1 MVKKNMHFKSVVVS
15 NQEISPGYRRIRL
28 TAPRAILEAKPGQF
42 VMVRVRD
49 GVDPL
54 LRRPFCIYDVG
65 TFASEYPDTPRQCYL
80 EILYK
85 VVGKGTSIFSTL
97 HEKDSVDI
105 LAPLGNGFTLG
116 ESGGEELLV
125 GGGFGLAPLYFLA
138 RRLVGK
144 SSVKVFIGG
153 RRKEDV
159 LCVTEFEQLGVDTYV
174 ATDDGT
180 LGSRGLVTEVLEEY
194 LSRQGKRRTVFA
206 CGPEPMLHAVARM
219 CEKYGIRCQV
229 SLEATMACG
238 VGACLGCVVK
248 GSSHAEKTPD
258 YRCVCKEGP
267 VFDTTELLWEERER
281 ETKP

>member
-1 MVKKNMHFKSVVVS
+1 VKKNMHFKSVVVS
-15 NQEISPGYRRIRL
+15 NLEISPGYRRIRL
-28 TAPRAILEAKPGQF
+28 TAPRGILEAKPGQF

-65 TFASEYPDTPRQCYL
+65 TFTTEYPDTPRRFFL

-85 VVGKGTSIFSTL
+85 VVGKGTSILSSL

-105 LAPLGNGFTLG
+105 LAPLGNGFTPG
-116 ESGGEELLV
+116 EPGEEKLLV

-138 RRLVGK
+138 RQLADT
-144 SSVKVFIGG
+144 SPVKVFIGG

-159 LCVTEFEQLGVDTYV
+159 LCVTEFEQLGIDTYV

-180 LGSRGLVTEVLEEY
+180 LGSRGLVTEVLEEH
-194 LSRQGKRRTVFA
+194 LSRKGNRRAVFA
-206 CGPEPMLHAVARM
+206 CGPEPMLRAVARM
-219 CEKYGIRCQV
+219 CAKYGIRCQV
-229 SLEATMACG
+229 SLEAAMACG

-248 GSSHAEKTPD
+248 GVSHAEKTPD

-267 VFDTTELLWEERER
+267 VFDATELFWEESER
-281 ETKP
+281 GARS

>member
-1 MVKKNMHFKSVVVS
+1 MHFKSVVVS
-15 NQEISPGYRRIRL
+15 NLEISPGYRRIRL
-28 TAPRAILEAKPGQF
+28 TAPRGILEAKPGQF

-65 TFASEYPDTPRQCYL
+65 TFSLEYPDTPRRCYL

-85 VVGKGTSIFSTL
+85 VVGKGTSILSSL

-105 LAPLGNGFTLG
+105 LAPLGNGFTPG
-116 ESGGEELLV
+116 ETGEEKLLV

-138 RRLVGK
+138 RRLADT
-144 SSVKVFIGG
+144 SPVKVFIGG

-159 LCVTEFEQLGVDTYV
+159 LCVTEFEQLGIDTYV

-180 LGSRGLVTEVLEEY
+180 LGSRGLVTEVLEEH
-194 LSRQGKRRTVFA
+194 LSREGSRRSVFA
-206 CGPEPMLHAVARM
+206 CGPEPMLRAVARM
-219 CEKYGIRCQV
+219 CQKYGIRCQV

-248 GSSHAEKTPD
+248 GASHAEKNPD

-267 VFDTTELLWEERER
+267 VFETTELLWEEGGREPR
-281 ETKP
+281 I

>member
-1 MVKKNMHFKSVVVS
+1 MHFRSVVLS
-15 NQEISPGYRRIRL
+15 NVEISPGYRRIRL
-28 TAPRAILEAKPGQF
+28 TAPRGILEAKPGQF
-42 VMVRVRD
+42 VMLRVRD

-65 TFASEYPDTPRQCYL
+65 TFSPEFPDASRRCYF

-85 VVGKGTSIFSTL
+85 VVGKGTAILGSL
-97 HEKDSVDI
+97 HEKDSVDV
-105 LAPLGNGFTLG
+105 LAPLGNGFNPG
-116 ESGGEELLV
+116 VEGEEKLLV

-138 RRLVGK
+138 RRLVEK
-144 SSVKVFIGG
+144 SPVKVFIGG

-159 LCVTEFEQLGVDTYV
+159 LCVTEFEQLGIDTYV

-180 LGSRGLVTEVLEEY
+180 LGSRGLVTEVLEEH
-194 LSRQGKRRTVFA
+194 LSLDGKGRSVFA
-206 CGPEPMLHAVARM
+206 CGPEPMLRAVAGM
-219 CEKYGIRCQV
+219 CEKYRINCQV

-248 GSSHAEKTPD
+248 GASHSEDSPD

-267 VFDTTELLWEERER
+267 VFDTSQLLYGDEAEGAA
-281 ETKP
+281 P